1 MTRVKMKLVYI
12 LFAISAAAWMNLA
25 ACDSE
30 NNTPAGTHNAIGP
43 TSGTGG
49 LGAGGSGASGASGT
63 MVQPAGSGGGGTG
76 SAAGTIVAKDAGST
90 GGIIASGGTGGI
102 VDSAVV
108 PDVIDSGRGDGQ
120 VGMTVDTGGDAGAGG
135 VAGAGG
141 EAGSTAGAGGTQ
153 EQGEVAPGCQGL
165 VMPPVD
171 DYTKPGPFDT
181 RVENNTGPSN
191 GYTLFAPTPL
201 GEHGLTKHPI
211 ATWGNGITTVPSMYT
226 EMLSHFASHGYVI
239 IASNLTSV
247 TTEAMTGGL
256 DWLTQQND
264 AQFEGKLATECALTI
279 GYSWGGMGATNS
291 CSHPPVVATISFHG
305 LQGASERCQGP
316 VLLFTSTGD
325 TFVTKSGYVQP
336 CYSRSSV
343 QPTIMATLDDRN
355 YGHTTF
361 MRNAGGEELAPATA
375 WLRLWTYGDLNA
387 KKYFYGSDCLLC
399 QSPWTD
405 IQRKN
410 NNW

>member
-1 MTRVKMKLVYI
+1 MNSVNTRLFI
-12 LFAISAAAWMNLA
+12 LLFAVVAAANMTLA
-25 ACDSE
+25 GCASE
-30 NNTPAGTHNAIGP
+30 DPPAGDNYPVVP

-49 LGAGGSGASGASGT
+49 QGASGSGASGT
-63 MVQPAGSGGGGTG
+63 MVGPSGSGGGGTG
-76 SAAGTIVAKDAGST
+76 GTAGTPIVT
-90 GGIIASGGTGGI
+90 TTGGTGGVI
-102 VDSAVV
+102 VTGGAGGTGGSGGV
-108 PDVIDSGRGDGQ
+108 PVPFDSGIGDGQ
-120 VGMTVDTGGDAGAGG
+120 AGTTADTGGEAG
-135 VAGAGG
+135 VGG

-153 EQGEVAPGCQGL
+153 QQGEVAPGCQGL

-171 DYTKPGPFDT
+171 DYSQNGPFDT

-226 EMLSHFASHGYVI
+226 QLLTTIASHGYVI
-239 IASNLTSV
+239 IGSNLTSV

-305 LQGASERCQGP
+305 LQGASERCNGP

-325 TFVTKSGYVQP
+325 TFVSKAGYVQP
-336 CYSRSSV
+336 CYNRSSV
-343 QPTIMATLDDRN
+343 QPTIMATLDDRG
-355 YGHTTF
+355 YSHTTF
-361 MRNAGGEELAPATA
+361 MANGSGEERGPAIA

-387 KKYFYGSDCLLC
+387 KKYFYDLDGAPCLLC

-410 NNW
+410 HEWSE